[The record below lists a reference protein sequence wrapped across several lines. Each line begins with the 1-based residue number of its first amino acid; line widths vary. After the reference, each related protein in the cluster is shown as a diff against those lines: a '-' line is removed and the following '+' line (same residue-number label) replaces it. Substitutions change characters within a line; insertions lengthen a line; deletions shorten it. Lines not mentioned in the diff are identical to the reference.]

1 MPSWN
6 AGHNCNVFPVNT
18 SSRKTAVL
26 CIMGNALPRL
36 LIIKQLYLLK
46 TLNWGRLIIFSMLKT
61 RLTSLY
67 NQNYC
72 HTLILLAKKQILFFV
87 NVLRHSTI

>member
-1 MPSWN
+1 M
-6 AGHNCNVFPVNT
+6 HNGQCFASVTYN
-18 SSRKTAVL
+18 KA
-26 CIMGNALPRL
+26 ALFVENFKL
-36 LIIKQLYLLK
+36 GQTY
-46 TLNWGRLIIFSMLKT
+46 NIFDVET

-87 NVLRHSTI
+87 NGLRHSTI